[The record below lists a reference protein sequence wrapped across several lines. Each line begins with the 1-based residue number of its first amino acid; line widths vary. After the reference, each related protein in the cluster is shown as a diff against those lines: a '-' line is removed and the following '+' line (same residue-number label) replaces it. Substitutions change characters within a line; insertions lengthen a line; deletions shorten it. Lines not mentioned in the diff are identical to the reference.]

1 MTLPSRFLAPLLI
14 GGFATA
20 CASPST
26 QGNTPTARGETPSGI
41 SKQALRPTSSEGVV
55 TQGSEASLASGTSGE
70 NKRELQNLL
79 QLFAKRQWNDLEAR
93 SLRLVQQLENSS
105 TTTGQK
111 SSLNA
116 ARNLHG
122 MALLFLNRAAEAEP
136 FFQKAYQDEDD
147 ISVRPY
153 YGYNLASALAELQK
167 WAETRKLIEAL
178 KSAEFDRTTR
188 VKVLALRARALAGTQ
203 AHSEAARAWLE
214 LQGVAGEMLDPQ
226 LIREKLAL
234 SLEQIQDAV
243 LLDALVQ
250 DFYLSKFG
258 DELLWRLADIKTAN
272 QETEA
277 GRKLLETLIE
287 KFPQSPYAGDAHA
300 RLRGNEGTTEVTS
313 KKIGAL
319 LPLSGKLAR
328 FGKKA
333 LQSLQLSLGIYTPND
348 EQADPKTKGKAQE
361 SDWTLYIED
370 AGEDEA
376 TALQALQKLAEVHGV
391 SAVVGPISSKGI
403 DGLSKKAD
411 ELGIPLITLSQQP
424 PKEGAWTFNA
434 GLTAESQTREM
445 VRYAMQTLKLK
456 RFAII
461 HSRDRFGE
469 EYARLFWDAVE
480 AEGGEIRG
488 IESYPPG
495 ETDFRS
501 AVEKLGGLAW
511 PEARTREIKALE
523 SERAQLGITKRTM
536 KTEKYYALPPI
547 VDFDAVF
554 IADEPRVAAQVI
566 PTFAYRDING
576 VRFLGSAT
584 WNSPELYA
592 RAQAQAEGALFP
604 DVFYANDPNSS
615 GSLAASRFRTDYR
628 TTFHQEPQAVDAM
641 AYDAGVLLKNVLNGL
656 PSSVRRA
663 DIRNR
668 LQTPGEFSG
677 AAGKLLIDD
686 SGTWSR
692 KLQILEIRGGRITLA
707 Q

>member
-1 MTLPSRFLAPLLI
+1 MTLPSRFLAPILTV
-14 GGFATA
+14 GFAAA

-26 QGNTPTARGETPSGI
+26 QGQSQAGVGEMPSGI
-41 SKQALRPTSSEGVV
+41 SNQALRPTSSEGVINARGDSAV
-55 TQGSEASLASGTSGE
+55 ANNSAGE
-70 NKRELQNLL
+70 NKRDLQALL
-79 QLFAKRQWNDLEAR
+79 QLFAKRQWGELESR
-93 SLRLVQQLENSS
+93 SLRLVKQLEHNA
-105 TTTGQK
+105 TTPGQK

-116 ARNLHG
+116 AQNLHG

-136 FFQKAYQDEDD
+136 FFQKAYRNEDD
-147 ISVRPY
+147 INVRPY
-153 YGYNLASALAELQK
+153 YGYNLASASAELQK
-167 WAETRKLIEAL
+167 WTETRQLIDSL
-178 KSAEFDRTTR
+178 RQAEFDRTTR

-203 AHSEAARAWLE
+203 AHPEAARAWLE

-226 LIREKLAL
+226 LIREKLAF

-258 DELLWRLADIKTAN
+258 DELLWRLAEIKSAN
-272 QETEA
+272 QETDA
-277 GRKLLETLIE
+277 AKKLLETLIE
-287 KFPQSPYAGDAHA
+287 KFPQSPHAGDAHA
-300 RLRGNEGTTEVTS
+300 RLRGNSGTAEVTS
-313 KKIGAL
+313 KKVGAL

-328 FGKKA
+328 FGRKA
-333 LQSLQLSLGIYTPND
+333 LQSLQLALGIYAPTD
-348 EQADPKTKGKAQE
+348 EQPDLKNKLKGPE

-370 AGEDEA
+370 AGEDE
-376 TALQALQKLAEVHGV
+376 TSALQALQKLAEAHGV

-403 DGLSKKAD
+403 DALSKKAD

-424 PKEGAWTFNA
+424 PKEATWTLNA
-434 GLTAESQTREM
+434 GLTAESQTREI

-469 EYARLFWDAVE
+469 EYARLFWDAVDD
-480 AEGGEIRG
+480 EGGEIRG
-488 IESYPPG
+488 IEAYSPG

-501 AVEKLGGLAW
+501 VVEKLGGLAW

-523 SERAQLGITKRTM
+523 AERGQLGITKRTM

-554 IADEPRVAAQVI
+554 IADEPRVAAQII

-604 DVFYANDPNSS
+604 DVFYVNDPSS
-615 GSLAASRFRTDYR
+615 NGSLAASRFRSDFR
-628 TTFHQEPQAVDAM
+628 TTFNQEPQAVDAM
-641 AYDAGVLLKNVLNGL
+641 AYDVGILLKNVLNGL
-656 PSSVRRA
+656 PASVRRSE
-663 DIRNR
+663 IRSR

-677 AAGKLLIDD
+677 AAGKLLINDT
-686 SGTWSR
+686 GVWSR